1 MSFSKSPDNKMPQI
15 FDFLLIK
22 YLLKDVHTVPAY
34 FKGFFFQKK
43 RYKNLHSGRNIIN
56 KEIFILLL

>member
-34 FKGFFFQKK
+34 FKGFFFKK
-43 RYKNLHSGRNIIN
+43 RDTKICIR
-56 KEIFILLL
+56 EEILLSTKKFLY